1 MKRDPSTR
9 CMIRTFLVYMAVLAV
24 GVIILAKAVMV
35 QTREG
40 DELRALA
47 EQVETRFDTL
57 QASRGDIL
65 ACDGSLLAT
74 DVPIFEIGVDPSVI
88 HDTTFN
94 RGVEQL
100 SQKLAELFPKRN
112 AARWRQG
119 LIDAKANGKRFFLID
134 LNATLAQY
142 RELETCRI
150 FNQGKRKVGLTKS
163 QPKFK
168 RIHPYGSLAGRTIGY
183 VNDDKLV
190 GLESA
195 CDTILRGKDGHRKQ
209 RHLHHG
215 VWIPVED
222 DNNIEAINGND
233 VVSTLDINIQDIA
246 ERALRHALVEN
257 KAEQGCA
264 VVMEVATGEI
274 KAITNLQRDKKTD
287 QCYEGYNFA
296 LGVGIEPGSTFKL
309 ASMLVLLEAYP
320 ELDINKRNVNIGR
333 AHTPLTFSNKKM
345 YDDHPVNE
353 DGIVTIREVFEQSS
367 NKGTA
372 RLITDYFGDN
382 PERYINGLYS
392 MGLNVPLGTGMAGE
406 ARPYIKHPIFDKKN
420 WSKTSLPWMSIGYE
434 LRLPP
439 LQILTLYNAVA
450 NGGKMMKPQF
460 VKEIRKEG
468 VTLQTIEPVVLKEQ
482 IASKKTIDTIQSM
495 MRGVVERGTAKILKD
510 TEYGIAGKTGT
521 AQLYNVERK
530 AYKWINAEGRWERDY
545 NVTFVGFFPTE
556 KPVYSCIVVI
566 SKAKGRF
573 YSAGKVAAPAFKEIA
588 DRVYAIKIKGM
599 EEAESSDI
607 RIADSAIRHQTE
619 STPYLQG
626 IGVNYSDYSLG
637 SEWVTTT
644 YSRTDKKYFVRP
656 MEFDSLRVPNVK
668 GMNVTDAVYLLESMG
683 WNTVFDGY
691 GKVNYQSVKA
701 GDTLRPGGLITL
713 TLGK

>member
-1 MKRDPSTR
+1 MKRDPKTR
-9 CMIRTFLVYMAVLAV
+9 CMIRTFLVYMAVLVV
-24 GVIILAKAVMV
+24 GVTILAKAVMV
-35 QTREG
+35 QTKEG

-47 EQVETRFDTL
+47 EHVETRFDTI

-74 DVPIFEIGVDPSVI
+74 DVPIFEIGIDPSVI
-88 HDTTFN
+88 HDTTFYN
-94 RGVEQL
+94 GVDQL
-100 SQKLAELFPKRN
+100 SRKLGELFPKRT
-112 AARWRQG
+112 AAKWRQG
-119 LIDAKANGKRFFLID
+119 LIEAKNNQKRFFLID

-142 RELETCRI
+142 REVETCRI

-233 VVSTLDINIQDIA
+233 VVSTLDINIQDIV

-264 VVMEVATGEI
+264 IVMEVATGEV
-274 KAITNLQRDKKTD
+274 KAISNMQRDKKTD

-309 ASMLVLLEAYP
+309 ASMLVLLEAHP
-320 ELDINKRNVNIGR
+320 ELNINARNVNIGR

-353 DGIVTIREVFEQSS
+353 DGWVTIREVFEQSS

-372 RLITDYFGDN
+372 RLITDYFGEH
-382 PERYINGLYS
+382 PEQYINGLYS
-392 MGLNVPLGTGMAGE
+392 MGLNVPMGTGMAGE
-406 ARPYIKHPIFDKKN
+406 AKPYIKHPVFDKKN

-460 VKEIRKEG
+460 IKEIRKEG
-468 VTLQTIEPVVLKEQ
+468 VTLKTIEPVVLKEQ
-482 IASKKTIDTIQSM
+482 IASKKTIDSVQSM
-495 MRGVVERGTAKILKD
+495 MKGVVLRGTAKMLQN

-530 AYKWINAEGRWERDY
+530 AYKWLNAEGRWERDY
-545 NVTFVGFFPTE
+545 NVTFAGFFPAE
-556 KPVYSCIVVI
+556 NPVYSCIVVI

-573 YSAGKVAAPAFKEIA
+573 YSAGKVAAPAFREIA

-599 EEAESSDI
+599 MEANTYDEN
-607 RIADSAIRHQTE
+607 RLDSVSYYHRYIE
-619 STPYLQG
+619 PV
-626 IGVNYSDYSLG
+626 I
-637 SEWVTTT
+637 
-644 YSRTDKKYFVRP
+644 
-656 MEFDSLRVPNVK
+656 FDSLCVPDVR
-668 GMNVTDAVYLLESMG
+668 GMNVTDAIFLLENMG
-683 WNTVFDGY
+683 WTTSFDGY
-691 GKVNYQSVKA
+691 GKVSRQSVKA
-701 GDTLRPGGLITL
+701 GDTLQPGGLITL
-713 TLGK
+713 TLGKQ

>member
-1 MKRDPSTR
+1 MKRDPETR
-9 CMIRTFLVYMAVLAV
+9 CMIRTFLVYIAVLAV
-24 GVIILAKAVMV
+24 GIAILAKAIIV
-35 QTREG
+35 QTKEG

-47 EQVETRFDTL
+47 GQVETRFDTL

-74 DVPIFEIGVDPSVI
+74 DVPIFEIGIDPSVI

-94 RGVEQL
+94 KGVDQL
-100 SQKLAELFPKRN
+100 SRKLAEVFPKRN
-112 AARWRQG
+112 AAKWKQG
-119 LIDAKANGKRFFLID
+119 LVEAKGNNKRFFLID

-142 RELETCRI
+142 REIETCHI
-150 FNQGKRKVGLTKS
+150 FDQGKRKVGLTKS

-195 CDTILRGKDGHRKQ
+195 CDSILRGKDGHRKQ

-222 DNNIEAINGND
+222 DNNIEAVNGND
-233 VVSTLDINIQDIA
+233 IVSTLDINIQDIA

-264 VVMEVATGEI
+264 IVMEVATGEV
-274 KAITNLQRDKKTD
+274 KAITNLQRNKKTD
-287 QCYEGYNFA
+287 QCYESYNFA

-309 ASMLVLLEAYP
+309 ASMLVLLDAHP
-320 ELDINKRNVNIGR
+320 ELDINKRDVSIGR
-333 AHTPLTFSNKKM
+333 AHTPLIFANKKM
-345 YDDHPVNE
+345 YDDHPINE
-353 DGIVTIREVFEQSS
+353 DGMVTIREVFEQSS

-372 RLITDYFGDN
+372 RLITEYFGEN
-382 PERYINGLYS
+382 PEQYVNKLYS
-392 MGLNVPLGTGMAGE
+392 MGLNMRLGTGMLGE
-406 ARPYIKHPIFDKKN
+406 APPYIKHPVLDKKN

-460 VKEIRKEG
+460 VREIRKEG
-468 VTLQTIEPVVLKEQ
+468 VTLQIIDPVVIKEQ
-482 IASKKTIDTIQSM
+482 IASKTTIDSIQSM
-495 MRGVVERGTAKILKD
+495 MKGVVERGTAKVLRD

-521 AQLYNVERK
+521 AQLYNEKKR
-530 AYKWINAEGRWERDY
+530 AYKWLNAEGRWERDY
-545 NVTFVGFFPTE
+545 NVTFAGFFPANN
-556 KPVYSCIVVI
+556 PVYSCIVVI

-599 EEAESSDI
+599 QEVECDEI
-607 RIADSAIRHQTE
+607 RKADSVIRHQTE
-619 STPYLQG
+619 ATPYLKG
-626 IGVNYSDYSLG
+626 IGVNYVDYSLG
-637 SEWVTTT
+637 SEWVTTS
-644 YSRTDKKYFVRP
+644 YSRNDGKYIMRP
-656 MEFDSLRVPNVK
+656 MEFDSLCVPDVC
-668 GMNVTDAVYLLESMG
+668 GMNVTDAVYLLENLG
-683 WNTVFDGY
+683 WVTSFDGF
-691 GKVNYQSVKA
+691 GKVNKQSVKA
-701 GDTLRPGGLITL
+701 GDTLQPGGLITL
-713 TLGK
+713 TLEK

>member
-1 MKRDPSTR
+1 MKRDPKTR
-9 CMIRTFLVYMAVLAV
+9 CMNRTFLVYMAVLAV
-24 GVIILAKAVMV
+24 GIVILAKAVMV
-35 QTREG
+35 QTKEG

-74 DVPIFEIGVDPSVI
+74 DVPIFEVGIDPSVI
-88 HDTTFN
+88 HDTTFYK
-94 RGVEQL
+94 GVEQL

-119 LIDAKANGKRFFLID
+119 LIDAKNNGKRYFLID
-134 LNATLAQY
+134 LNATLGQY
-142 RELETCRI
+142 RELESCRI

-163 QPKFK
+163 RPKFK
-168 RIHPYGSLAGRTIGY
+168 RIHPYGSLAARTIGY
-183 VNDDKLV
+183 VDEDKLV

-222 DNNIEAINGND
+222 DNNIEAIDGND
-233 VVSTLDINIQDIA
+233 VVSTLDIGIQDIA

-264 VVMEVATGEI
+264 IVMEVATGEV
-274 KAITNLQRDKKTD
+274 KAITNLQRDKNTD

-309 ASMLVLLEAYP
+309 ASMLVLLETYP
-320 ELDINKRNVNIGR
+320 ELNINKRNVNIGR
-333 AHTPLTFSNKKM
+333 AHTPLVFSNKKM

-353 DGIVTIREVFEQSS
+353 DGLVTIREVFEQSS

-372 RLITDYFGDN
+372 RLITDYFGEN
-382 PERYINGLYS
+382 PERYINGLYA
-392 MGLNVPLGTGMAGE
+392 MNLNVPLGTGMAGE
-406 ARPYIKHPIFDKKN
+406 ARPYIKHPVYDKKN

-468 VTLQTIEPVVLKEQ
+468 ITLKTFEPVVIKEQ

-495 MRGVVERGTAKILKD
+495 MRGVVLRGTAKGLRG

-521 AQLYNVERK
+521 AQLYNVEKK
-530 AYKWINAEGRWERDY
+530 AYKWPNGKGGWERDY
-545 NVTFVGFFPTE
+545 NVTFVGYFPADNPT
-556 KPVYSCIVVI
+556 YSCIVVI

-588 DRVYAIKIKGM
+588 DRVYATKVKGM
-599 EEAESSDI
+599 IEAEMPVA
-607 RIADSAIRHQTE
+607 RTADST
-619 STPYLQG
+619 
-626 IGVNYSDYSLG
+626 
-637 SEWVTTT
+637 
-644 YSRTDKKYFVRP
+644 VRLFSVIDGRYVIEP
-656 MEFDSLRVPNVK
+656 LVFDSVSVPNVI
-668 GMNVTDAVYLLESMG
+668 GMNISDAVYLLENMG
-683 WNTVFDGY
+683 WNTTFEGY
-691 GKVNYQSVKA
+691 GKVKQQSVKA
-701 GDTLRPGGLITL
+701 GDTLQPGGLITL
-713 TLGK
+713 TLERK

>member
-1 MKRDPSTR
+1 MN
-9 CMIRTFLVYMAVLAV
+9 RTFLVYIAVLAV
-24 GVIILAKAVMV
+24 GIAILAKAVMV
-35 QTREG
+35 QTKEG

-47 EQVETRFDTL
+47 EQVETRFDTI

-74 DVPIFEIGVDPSVI
+74 DVPIFEIGIDPSVI
-88 HDTTFN
+88 QDTTFN
-94 RGVEQL
+94 KGVEQL
-100 SQKLAELFPKRN
+100 SQKLAEMYPKRS
-112 AARWRQG
+112 AAKWKQG
-119 LIDAKANGKRFFLID
+119 LIEAKNNNKRYFLID
-134 LNATLAQY
+134 LNATLGQY

-150 FNQGKRKVGLTKS
+150 FNKGRSKVGLTKS

-168 RIHPYGSLAGRTIGY
+168 RIHPYGSLAVRTIGY
-183 VNDDKLV
+183 VDNDKLV

-233 VVSTLDINIQDIA
+233 VVSTLDINIQDVA

-257 KAEQGCA
+257 VAEQGCA
-264 VVMEVATGEI
+264 IVMEVATGEI
-274 KAITNLQRDKKTD
+274 KAITNLQRDKQTN

-309 ASMLVLLEAYP
+309 ASMLVLLETYP
-320 ELDINKRNVNIGR
+320 ELNINNRNVNIGR
-333 AHTPLTFSNKKM
+333 AHTPLVFSNKKM

-353 DGIVTIREVFEQSS
+353 DGRVTIREVFEQSS

-372 RLITDYFGDN
+372 KLITDYFGNN
-382 PERYINGLYS
+382 PERYINGLYN

-406 ARPYIKHPIFDKKN
+406 ARPYIKHPVYDKKN

-468 VTLQTIEPVVLKEQ
+468 VTLHTFEPVVIKEQ
-482 IASKKTIDTIQSM
+482 IASRKTIDSIQSM
-495 MRGVVERGTAKILKD
+495 MKGVVLRGTAKVLRG

-521 AQLYNVERK
+521 AQLYNVEKK
-530 AYKWINAEGRWERDY
+530 AYKWPNGHGGWERDY
-545 NVTFVGFFPTE
+545 NVTFAGYFPADN
-556 KPVYSCIVVI
+556 PVYSCIVVI

-573 YSAGKVAAPAFKEIA
+573 YSAGKVAAPVFKEIA
-588 DRVYAIKIKGM
+588 DRVYATKVKGM
-599 EEAESSDI
+599 MDTETHDKKTADSVVRHQSEAE
-607 RIADSAIRHQTE
+607 
-619 STPYLQG
+619 PYLLG
-626 IGVNYSDYSLG
+626 IGADFADYSLG

-644 YSRTDKKYFVRP
+644 YSQADGKYIMKP
-656 MEFDSLRVPNVK
+656 MAFEAQRVPDVK
-668 GMNVTDAVYLLESMG
+668 GMNVTDAVYLLENMG

-691 GKVNYQSVKA
+691 GKVNHQSVKA
-701 GDTLRPGGLITL
+701 GDSLQPGGLITL

>member
-1 MKRDPSTR
+1 MTRDPQTK
-9 CMIRTFLVYMAVLAV
+9 CMIRTFLVYMAVLVV
-24 GVIILAKAVMV
+24 GIAILVKAVLV
-35 QTREG
+35 QTKEG

-94 RGVEQL
+94 KGVDQL
-100 SQKLAELFPKRN
+100 SRKLAELFPKRN
-112 AARWRQG
+112 AAKWKQG
-119 LIDAKANGKRFFLID
+119 LVEAKGNHKRYFLID

-142 RELETCRI
+142 QELETCSI

-168 RIHPYGSLAGRTIGY
+168 RIHPYGSLASRTIGY
-183 VNDDKLV
+183 VSDDKLV

-222 DNNIEAINGND
+222 DNNIEAVNGND
-233 VVSTLDINIQDIA
+233 VVSTLDINIQDIV

-264 VVMEVATGEI
+264 IVMEVATGDV
-274 KAITNLQRDKKTD
+274 KAISNMQRDKVTD

-309 ASMLVLLEAYP
+309 ASMLVLLDAHP
-320 ELDINKRNVNIGR
+320 ELDINKRDVNIGR
-333 AHTPLTFSNKKM
+333 AHTPLVFSNKKM
-345 YDDHPVNE
+345 FDDHPVNE

-372 RLITDYFGDN
+372 RLITDHFGEN
-382 PERYINGLYS
+382 PEQYVNKLYS
-392 MGLNVPLGTGMAGE
+392 IGLNVPLGTGMAGE
-406 ARPYIKHPIFDKKN
+406 AKPYIKHPVLDKKN

-460 VKEIRKEG
+460 VKEIRKDG
-468 VTLQTIEPVVLKEQ
+468 ALLQTIEPVVLKEQ
-482 IASKKTIDTIQSM
+482 IASKTTIDSIQSM
-495 MRGVVERGTAKILKD
+495 MKGVVERGTAKVLRG

-530 AYKWINAEGRWERDY
+530 AYKWLNAEGRWERDY
-545 NVTFVGFFPTE
+545 NVTFAGFFPADN
-556 KPVYSCIVVI
+556 PVYSCIVVI

-599 EEAESSDI
+599 KEAEI
-607 RIADSAIRHQTE
+607 EGEKKADSVIRHQTE
-619 STPYLQG
+619 AAPYLQG
-626 IGVNYSDYSLG
+626 IGVTYVDYSLG
-637 SEWVTTT
+637 SEWVTTS
-644 YSRTDKKYFVRP
+644 YSKNDDKYIVRP
-656 MEFDSLRVPNVK
+656 MEFDSIRVPDVR
-668 GMNVTDAVYLLESMG
+668 GMNVTDAVYLLENLG
-683 WNTVFDGY
+683 WVATFDGY
-691 GKVNYQSVKA
+691 GKVNQQSVKA
-701 GDTLRPGGLITL
+701 GDTLQPGGLIRL

>member
-1 MKRDPSTR
+1 MKRDPKTR
-9 CMIRTFLVYMAVLAV
+9 CMIRTFLVYMAVLVV
-24 GVIILAKAVMV
+24 GVTILAKAVMV
-35 QTREG
+35 QTKEG

-47 EQVETRFDTL
+47 EHVETRFDTI

-74 DVPIFEIGVDPSVI
+74 DVPIFEIGIDPSVI
-88 HDTTFN
+88 HDTTFYN
-94 RGVEQL
+94 GVDQL
-100 SQKLAELFPKRN
+100 SRKLGELFPKRT
-112 AARWRQG
+112 AAKWRQG
-119 LIDAKANGKRFFLID
+119 LIEAKNNQKRFFLID

-142 RELETCRI
+142 REVETCRI

-222 DNNIEAINGND
+222 DNNIEAINGHD
-233 VVSTLDINIQDIA
+233 VVSTLDINIQDIV

-264 VVMEVATGEI
+264 IVMEVATGEV
-274 KAITNLQRDKKTD
+274 KAISNMQRDKKTD

-309 ASMLVLLEAYP
+309 ASMLVLLEAHP
-320 ELDINKRNVNIGR
+320 ELNINARNVNIGR

-353 DGIVTIREVFEQSS
+353 DGWVTIREVFEQSS

-372 RLITDYFGDN
+372 RLITDYFGEH
-382 PERYINGLYS
+382 PEQYINGLYS
-392 MGLNVPLGTGMAGE
+392 MGLNVPMGTGMAGE
-406 ARPYIKHPIFDKKN
+406 AKPYIKHPVFDKKN

-460 VKEIRKEG
+460 IKEIRKEG
-468 VTLQTIEPVVLKEQ
+468 VTLKTIEPVVLKEQ
-482 IASKKTIDTIQSM
+482 IASKKTIDSVQSM
-495 MRGVVERGTAKILKD
+495 MKGVVLRGTAKMLQN

-530 AYKWINAEGRWERDY
+530 AYKWLNAEGRWERDY
-545 NVTFVGFFPTE
+545 NVTFAGFFPAE
-556 KPVYSCIVVI
+556 NPVYSCIVVI

-573 YSAGKVAAPAFKEIA
+573 YSAGKVAAPAFREIA

-599 EEAESSDI
+599 MEANTYDEN
-607 RIADSAIRHQTE
+607 RLDSVSYYHRYIE
-619 STPYLQG
+619 PV
-626 IGVNYSDYSLG
+626 I
-637 SEWVTTT
+637 
-644 YSRTDKKYFVRP
+644 
-656 MEFDSLRVPNVK
+656 FDSLCVPDVR
-668 GMNVTDAVYLLESMG
+668 GMNVTDAIFLLENMG
-683 WNTVFDGY
+683 WTTSFDGY
-691 GKVNYQSVKA
+691 GKVSRQSVKA
-701 GDTLRPGGLITL
+701 GDTLQPGGLITL
-713 TLGK
+713 TLGKQ

>member
-1 MKRDPSTR
+1 MKRDPKTR
-9 CMIRTFLVYMAVLAV
+9 CMIRTFLVYMAVLVV
-24 GVIILAKAVMV
+24 GVTILAKAVMV
-35 QTREG
+35 QTKEG

-47 EQVETRFDTL
+47 EHVETRFDTI

-74 DVPIFEIGVDPSVI
+74 DVPIFEIGIDPSVI
-88 HDTTFN
+88 HDTTFYN
-94 RGVEQL
+94 GVDQL
-100 SQKLAELFPKRN
+100 SRKLGELFPKRT
-112 AARWRQG
+112 AAKWRQG
-119 LIDAKANGKRFFLID
+119 LIEAKNNQKRFFLID

-142 RELETCRI
+142 REVETCRI

-233 VVSTLDINIQDIA
+233 VVSTLDINIQDIV

-264 VVMEVATGEI
+264 IVMEVATGEV
-274 KAITNLQRDKKTD
+274 KAISNMQRDKKTD

-309 ASMLVLLEAYP
+309 ASMLVLLEAHP
-320 ELDINKRNVNIGR
+320 ELNINARNVNIGR

-353 DGIVTIREVFEQSS
+353 DGWVTIREVFEQSS

-372 RLITDYFGDN
+372 RLITDYFGEH
-382 PERYINGLYS
+382 PEQYINGLYS
-392 MGLNVPLGTGMAGE
+392 MGLNVPMGTGMAGE
-406 ARPYIKHPIFDKKN
+406 AKPYIKHPVFDKKN

-460 VKEIRKEG
+460 IKEIRKEG
-468 VTLQTIEPVVLKEQ
+468 VTLKTIEPVVLKEQ
-482 IASKKTIDTIQSM
+482 IASKKTIDSVQSM
-495 MRGVVERGTAKILKD
+495 MKGVVLRGTAKMLQN

-530 AYKWINAEGRWERDY
+530 AYKWLNAEGRWERDY
-545 NVTFVGFFPTE
+545 NVTFAGFFPAE
-556 KPVYSCIVVI
+556 NPVYSCIVVI

-573 YSAGKVAAPAFKEIA
+573 YSAGKVAAPAFREIA

-599 EEAESSDI
+599 MEANTYDEN
-607 RIADSAIRHQTE
+607 RLDSVSYYHRYIE
-619 STPYLQG
+619 PVL
-626 IGVNYSDYSLG
+626 
-637 SEWVTTT
+637 
-644 YSRTDKKYFVRP
+644 
-656 MEFDSLRVPNVK
+656 FDSLCVPDVR
-668 GMNVTDAVYLLESMG
+668 GMNVTDAIFLLENMG
-683 WNTVFDGY
+683 WTTSFDGY
-691 GKVNYQSVKA
+691 GKVSRQSVKA
-701 GDTLRPGGLITL
+701 GDTLQPGGLITL
-713 TLGK
+713 TLGKQ

>member
-1 MKRDPSTR
+1 
-9 CMIRTFLVYMAVLAV
+9 MIRTFLVYMAVLVV
-24 GVIILAKAVMV
+24 GITILAKAVMV
-35 QTREG
+35 QTKEG

-74 DVPIFEIGVDPSVI
+74 DVPIFEIGIDPSVI
-88 HDTTFN
+88 HDTTFYN
-94 RGVEQL
+94 GVDQL
-100 SQKLAELFPKRN
+100 SRKLAELFPKRN
-112 AARWRQG
+112 AAKWKQG
-119 LIDAKANGKRFFLID
+119 LIEAKSKNKRFYLID

-142 RELETCRI
+142 REVETCRI

-222 DNNIEAINGND
+222 DNNIEAIDGND
-233 VVSTLDINIQDIA
+233 VVSTLDINIQDIV

-264 VVMEVATGEI
+264 IVMEVATGEV
-274 KAITNLQRDKKTD
+274 KAITNLQRDKATD

-309 ASMLVLLEAYP
+309 ASMLVLLEAHP

-353 DGIVTIREVFEQSS
+353 DGMVTIREVFEQSS

-372 RLITDYFGDN
+372 RLITDYFGEH
-382 PERYINGLYS
+382 PEQYINGLYS

-406 ARPYIKHPIFDKKN
+406 AKPYIKHPVFDKKN

-450 NGGKMMKPQF
+450 NGGKMMKPKF
-460 VKEIRKEG
+460 VREIRKEG
-468 VTLQTIEPVVLKEQ
+468 VTLQVIEPVVLKEQ
-482 IASKKTIDTIQSM
+482 IASKKTIDSVQSM
-495 MRGVVERGTAKILKD
+495 MKGVVLRGTAKMLQN

-530 AYKWINAEGRWERDY
+530 AYKWLNAEGRWERDY
-545 NVTFVGFFPTE
+545 NVTFAGFFPANN
-556 KPVYSCIVVI
+556 PVYSCIVVI

-573 YSAGKVAAPAFKEIA
+573 YSAGKVAAPAFREIA
-588 DRVYAIKIKGM
+588 DRVYALKIKGM
-599 EEAESSDI
+599 ADAVTYDDQRNDS
-607 RIADSAIRHQTE
+607 IAYYQRFVNPIAYNP
-619 STPYLQG
+619 PY
-626 IGVNYSDYSLG
+626 
-637 SEWVTTT
+637 
-644 YSRTDKKYFVRP
+644 
-656 MEFDSLRVPNVK
+656 VPNVK
-668 GMNVTDAVYLLESMG
+668 GMNVTDAVYLLENMG
-683 WNTVFDGY
+683 WSTSFEGY
-691 GKVNYQSVKA
+691 GKVNQQSVKA
-701 GDTLRPGGLITL
+701 GDSLQPGGLITL

>member
-1 MKRDPSTR
+1 MKRDPKTR
-9 CMIRTFLVYMAVLAV
+9 CMIRTFLVYMAVLVV
-24 GVIILAKAVMV
+24 GVTILAKAVMV
-35 QTREG
+35 QTKEG

-47 EQVETRFDTL
+47 EHVETRFDTI

-74 DVPIFEIGVDPSVI
+74 DVPIFEIGIDPSVI
-88 HDTTFN
+88 HDTTFYN
-94 RGVEQL
+94 GVDQL
-100 SQKLAELFPKRN
+100 SRKLGELFPKRT
-112 AARWRQG
+112 AAKWRQG
-119 LIDAKANGKRFFLID
+119 LIEAKNNQKRFFLID

-142 RELETCRI
+142 REVETCRI

-233 VVSTLDINIQDIA
+233 VVSTLDINIQDIV

-264 VVMEVATGEI
+264 IVMEVATGEV
-274 KAITNLQRDKKTD
+274 KAISNMQRDKKTD

-309 ASMLVLLEAYP
+309 ASMLVLLEAHP
-320 ELDINKRNVNIGR
+320 ELNINARNVNIGR

-353 DGIVTIREVFEQSS
+353 DGWVTIREVFEQSS

-372 RLITDYFGDN
+372 RLITDYFGEH
-382 PERYINGLYS
+382 PEQYINGLYS
-392 MGLNVPLGTGMAGE
+392 MGLNVPMGTGMAGE
-406 ARPYIKHPIFDKKN
+406 AKPYIKHPVFDKKN

-460 VKEIRKEG
+460 IKEIRKEG
-468 VTLQTIEPVVLKEQ
+468 VTLKTIEPVVLKEQ
-482 IASKKTIDTIQSM
+482 IASKKTIDSVQSM
-495 MRGVVERGTAKILKD
+495 MKGVVLRGTAKMLQN

-530 AYKWINAEGRWERDY
+530 AYKWLNAEGRWERDY
-545 NVTFVGFFPTE
+545 NVTFAGFFPAE
-556 KPVYSCIVVI
+556 NPVYSCIVVI

-573 YSAGKVAAPAFKEIA
+573 YSAGKVAAPAFREIA

-599 EEAESSDI
+599 MEANTYDEN
-607 RIADSAIRHQTE
+607 RLDSVSYYHRFIE
-619 STPYLQG
+619 PV
-626 IGVNYSDYSLG
+626 I
-637 SEWVTTT
+637 
-644 YSRTDKKYFVRP
+644 
-656 MEFDSLRVPNVK
+656 FDSLCVPDVR
-668 GMNVTDAVYLLESMG
+668 GMNVTDAIFLLENMG
-683 WNTVFDGY
+683 WTTSFDGY
-691 GKVNYQSVKA
+691 GKVSRQSVKA
-701 GDTLRPGGLITL
+701 GDTLQPGGLITL
-713 TLGK
+713 TLGKQ

>member
-1 MKRDPSTR
+1 
-9 CMIRTFLVYMAVLAV
+9 MIRTFLVYMAVLVV
-24 GVIILAKAVMV
+24 GITILAKAVMV
-35 QTREG
+35 QTKEG

-74 DVPIFEIGVDPSVI
+74 DVPIFEIGIDPSVI
-88 HDTTFN
+88 HDTTFYN
-94 RGVEQL
+94 GVDQL
-100 SQKLAELFPKRN
+100 SRKLAELFPKRN
-112 AARWRQG
+112 AAKWKQG
-119 LIDAKANGKRFFLID
+119 LIEAKSKNKRFYLID

-142 RELETCRI
+142 REVETCRI

-222 DNNIEAINGND
+222 DNNIEAIDGND
-233 VVSTLDINIQDIA
+233 VVSTLDINIQDIV

-264 VVMEVATGEI
+264 IVMEVATGEV
-274 KAITNLQRDKKTD
+274 KAITNLQRDKATD

-309 ASMLVLLEAYP
+309 ASMLVLLEAHP

-353 DGIVTIREVFEQSS
+353 DGMVTIREVFEQSS

-372 RLITDYFGDN
+372 RLITDYFGEH
-382 PERYINGLYS
+382 PEQYINGLYS
-392 MGLNVPLGTGMAGE
+392 MGFNVPLGTGMAGE
-406 ARPYIKHPIFDKKN
+406 AKPYIKHPVFDKKN

-450 NGGKMMKPQF
+450 NGGKMMKPKF
-460 VKEIRKEG
+460 VREIRKEG
-468 VTLQTIEPVVLKEQ
+468 VTLQVIEPVVLKEQ
-482 IASKKTIDTIQSM
+482 IASKKTIDSVQSM
-495 MRGVVERGTAKILKD
+495 MKGVVLRGTAKMLQN

-530 AYKWINAEGRWERDY
+530 AYKWLNAEGRWERDY
-545 NVTFVGFFPTE
+545 NVTFAGFFPANN
-556 KPVYSCIVVI
+556 PVYSCIVVI

-573 YSAGKVAAPAFKEIA
+573 YSAGKVAAPAFREIA
-588 DRVYAIKIKGM
+588 DRVYALKIKGM
-599 EEAESSDI
+599 ADAVTYDDQRNDS
-607 RIADSAIRHQTE
+607 IAYYQRFVNPIAYNP
-619 STPYLQG
+619 PY
-626 IGVNYSDYSLG
+626 
-637 SEWVTTT
+637 
-644 YSRTDKKYFVRP
+644 
-656 MEFDSLRVPNVK
+656 VPNVK
-668 GMNVTDAVYLLESMG
+668 GMNVTDAVYLLENMG
-683 WNTVFDGY
+683 WSTSFEGY
-691 GKVNYQSVKA
+691 GKVNQQSVKA
-701 GDTLRPGGLITL
+701 GDSLQPGGLITL